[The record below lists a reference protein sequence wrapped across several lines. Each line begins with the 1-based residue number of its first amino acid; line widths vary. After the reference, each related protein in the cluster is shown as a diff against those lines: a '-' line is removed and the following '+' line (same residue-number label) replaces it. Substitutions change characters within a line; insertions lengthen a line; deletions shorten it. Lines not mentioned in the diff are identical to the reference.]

1 MCLKTLIH
9 WHFFVFHRRRADALL
24 HRSPQFLF
32 HGYCCRRR
40 IVFLVFAA
48 VDGAAGL
55 ADPPGGVPASVVHPQ
70 HNSGKRSSVC
80 HCHQN
85 SKSPLHKDAQNGLF
99 SAARNSRT
107 LRQAFLGICTEGFLA
122 QFSPEFLL
130 MRLMNCSQQA
140 VQCFQCPPIAMCC
153 DATALVA
160 EVSS

>member
-99 SAARNSRT
+99 S
-107 LRQAFLGICTEGFLA
+107 GA
-122 QFSPEFLL
+122 QFTHPTTSLFRHLYRGISSSIFSRIFANATDELL
-130 MRLMNCSQQA
+130 PTGRSVLSMPADRYVL
-140 VQCFQCPPIAMCC
+140 
-153 DATALVA
+153 
-160 EVSS
+160 